1 MFTKL
6 RIGSVFISFV
16 SFSFNKAHVSVPTR
30 TCIRVIGEIRVPNK
44 NIRFIRV
51 VRVQK
56 TVSATPRTN
65 IRESAI
71 RVQKN
76 IRVIRY
82 ITSLRSVGL
91 RRISCS
97 KHLVRASKFIIG
109 QFHIAA
115 SRNNSTF
122 KTQHCAPRLRV
133 QKNIRDIRFITS
145 LRSVGLR
152 RISCSKHLVR
162 ASKFIIGQFHIA
174 ASRNNSTFNIQ
185 NSTLRSA
192 PPCAKIIFVLS
203 ALFVFKKIQS
213 EIRVQKSRVPHVSA
227 LLNYK

>member
-1 MFTKL
+1 MHPCDPCAFQIQSK
-6 RIGSVFISFV
+6 
-16 SFSFNKAHVSVPTR
+16 
-30 TCIRVIGEIRVPNK
+30 
-44 NIRFIRV
+44 
-51 VRVQK
+51 
-56 TVSATPRTN
+56 
-65 IRESAI
+65 I
-71 RVQKN
+71 RVQIIIRI
-76 IRVIRY
+76 IRV

-122 KTQHCAPRLRV
+122 
-133 QKNIRDIRFITS
+133 NIQNST
-145 LRSVGLR
+145 LRSAPPCAKEYSWHSLY
-152 RISCSKHLVR
+152 SCSKHLVR

-213 EIRVQKSRVPHVSA
+213 DIRVQKSRVPHVSA